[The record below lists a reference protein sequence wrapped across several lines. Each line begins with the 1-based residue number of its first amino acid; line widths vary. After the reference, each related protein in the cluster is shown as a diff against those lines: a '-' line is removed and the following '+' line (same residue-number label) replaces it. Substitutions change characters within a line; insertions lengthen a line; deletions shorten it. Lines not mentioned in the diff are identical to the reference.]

1 MNQGFLF
8 LNCLEHLYL
17 TVDGRN
23 VLHFTKCFA
32 FYMQV
37 FVFPKVFF
45 ANDIVYNL
53 AHKVHVSIVQTC
65 LLETNFLS
73 FPPMFKLMPF

>member
-23 VLHFTKCFA
+23 VLHFTKLLHFICKFLCFLKY
-32 FYMQV
+32 F
-37 FVFPKVFF
+37 
-45 ANDIVYNL
+45 
-53 AHKVHVSIVQTC
+53 
-65 LLETNFLS
+65 LLMILYINI
-73 FPPMFKLMPF
+73 

>member
-45 ANDIVYNL
+45 AY
-53 AHKVHVSIVQTC
+53 
-65 LLETNFLS
+65 LLMILYIILLTKF
-73 FPPMFKLMPF
+73 MQA